1 MVTFKDENPLY
12 IHGSCCGE
20 KLETR
25 NFPAMFDGVWDPEEK
40 IYGRGYVYTGGS
52 VNCPSARH
60 ISRLMDGFSHDARS
74 S

>member
-12 IHGSCCGE
+12 IGSFCGE

-25 NFPAMFDGVWDPEEK
+25 NFPAMFDGVRDPEEK

-52 VNCPSARH
+52 VNGPSARH
-60 ISRLMDGFSHDARS
+60 ISRLMDGFFP
-74 S
+74 